1 MSVLSLARF
10 LSIIRSGV
18 SLGVEI
24 WLLAADSK
32 LGLLNF
38 INSMKLKLEFLN
50 ISIFDSGSA
59 ETLEFSLL

>member
-10 LSIIRSGV
+10 LSIIRKGV

-24 WLLAADSK
+24 WLLAADGRLDLVS
-32 LGLLNF
+32 F
-38 INSMKLKLEFLN
+38 ISSIKLKLEFLN
-50 ISIFDSGSA
+50 ISIFDSGSV